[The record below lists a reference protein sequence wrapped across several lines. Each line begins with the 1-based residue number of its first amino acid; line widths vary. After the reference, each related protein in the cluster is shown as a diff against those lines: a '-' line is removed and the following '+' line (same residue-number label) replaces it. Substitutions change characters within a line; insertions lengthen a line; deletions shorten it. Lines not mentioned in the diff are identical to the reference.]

1 MRKLLLLLSIIAIVL
16 SCSSDETST
25 PVTPPPAPIAKYTIT
40 LSAGEGG
47 TVSTTGGEYEAG
59 QTVSVTATPQGEYVF
74 TSWSDGNTNATRTIT
89 VSSNSTL
96 TANFEKRK
104 YPLTINFEG
113 EGEVIEEIVNTGR
126 TTEYDSGTTVKLTA
140 QAAAEWVFVGWTGD
154 VESTEESVQIVIGE
168 PKEVTATFEKKKY
181 PLTVNIEGEGEVL
194 EEIVNT
200 GRTTDYDSGTT
211 VKLTAVP
218 ADGWEFSGWTGGIES
233 KELVIEIEITEAK
246 TLEAK
251 FMRYFNYN
259 KTSYELDDPGFWV
272 DYFEILG
279 YPENRDITVDLFT
292 GSYPLYRIAVGM
304 PEVFADFNFDGYID
318 IMFAPSVMTQP
329 PGGYGE
335 EPLWFYKNSGDNI
348 NFELSNELLI
358 KNHIGTYSASA
369 GLLGDFNGDGK
380 PDIVYSEGGSDVHLG
395 IGDRPSM
402 LLSNNDGYEMKDIS
416 ENSMMY
422 GQAASGDI
430 DNDGDLDV
438 IMGGLGALTVF
449 LNDGQANF
457 TEYFQ
462 YVDDSYGY
470 NSDNS
475 IIELLEPVTSGGGML
490 NIDLYDV
497 NKDGFLDLIGGWE
510 AANRQLA
517 IYYGNGQNFTKDR
530 MSLLP
535 YTGGWEN
542 LMNVNFYDVDDD
554 GNIEIIVGRSDLYVT
569 NGWYMELLKL
579 DTNGEYYIVE
589 NGFDNSSSNEIEFF
603 LNTNVRDIDGNGY
616 IDVFC
621 RDKGQGGNGEFRF
634 EWNGSKFEKRF

>member
-1 MRKLLLLLSIIAIVL
+1 
-16 SCSSDETST
+16 
-25 PVTPPPAPIAKYTIT
+25 
-40 LSAGEGG
+40 
-47 TVSTTGGEYEAG
+47 
-59 QTVSVTATPQGEYVF
+59 
-74 TSWSDGNTNATRTIT
+74 
-89 VSSNSTL
+89 
-96 TANFEKRK
+96 
-104 YPLTINFEG
+104 
-113 EGEVIEEIVNTGR
+113 
-126 TTEYDSGTTVKLTA
+126 
-140 QAAAEWVFVGWTGD
+140 
-154 VESTEESVQIVIGE
+154 
-168 PKEVTATFEKKKY
+168 
-181 PLTVNIEGEGEVL
+181 
-194 EEIVNT
+194 
-200 GRTTDYDSGTT
+200 
-211 VKLTAVP
+211 
-218 ADGWEFSGWTGGIES
+218 
-233 KELVIEIEITEAK
+233 
-246 TLEAK
+246 
-251 FMRYFNYN
+251 MRYFDYN

-279 YPENRDITVDLFT
+279 YPDNRDITVDLFT

-380 PDIVYSEGGSDVHLG
+380 PDIVYSEGGLDVHLG

-579 DTNGEYYIVE
+579 DSNGEYYIVE

-621 RDKGQGGNGEFRF
+621 RDRGQGGNGEFRF
-634 EWNGSKFEKRF
+634 EWNGSQFVKRF